1 MSSPDG
7 SFLQVTNN
15 QTKNNGGEG
24 GGAPS
29 SPRAK
34 GTAAVALHV
43 KFSKC
48 RSAPIM
54 RRFPLSSLICIQIC
68 RAEERG
74 DLQRS
79 SFEQRAHLPRVAP
92 PKCVWVQ
99 SQAFPFELARIGQRS
114 REVQRSAAVAS
125 ENLLVLATQPNERIS
140 RSYFNILQFCRL
152 RNKLFVV
159 HLEIKDAQ
167 F

>member
-1 MSSPDG
+1 MSQFIFNPSLSPAERAKCGSSNNGDELLVLLVYDNRGSICYLQHLIILDLIIWRHINNEITTFSFWKMSSLGG

-15 QTKNNGGEG
+15 QTKNNGRGGG

-54 RRFPLSSLICIQIC
+54 QRFPLSSLMCIRICQ
-68 RAEERG
+68 AEER
-74 DLQRS
+74 RPS
-79 SFEQRAHLPRVAP
+79 KF
-92 PKCVWVQ
+92 
-99 SQAFPFELARIGQRS
+99 
-114 REVQRSAAVAS
+114 
-125 ENLLVLATQPNERIS
+125 VL
-140 RSYFNILQFCRL
+140 
-152 RNKLFVV
+152 
-159 HLEIKDAQ
+159 
-167 F
+167 

>member
-1 MSSPDG
+1 MLYLRTALSNWHGTYTVANEPIHIQSFSFSRRAGEARIVEQWGRVIGSSRVLYDNRGSICYLQHRFDYLASYHDETTTFSFWKMSSLDW

-54 RRFPLSSLICIQIC
+54 QRFPLSSLICIQIC
-68 RAEERG
+68 RAEER
-74 DLQRS
+74 RPS
-79 SFEQRAHLPRVAP
+79 KF
-92 PKCVWVQ
+92 
-99 SQAFPFELARIGQRS
+99 
-114 REVQRSAAVAS
+114 
-125 ENLLVLATQPNERIS
+125 VL
-140 RSYFNILQFCRL
+140 
-152 RNKLFVV
+152 
-159 HLEIKDAQ
+159 
-167 F
+167 

>member
-1 MSSPDG
+1 MLPSTLDHPRFDYLASYDDEITTFSFWKMSSLDG

-54 RRFPLSSLICIQIC
+54 RGFRGFSSLICI
-68 RAEERG
+68 
-74 DLQRS
+74 
-79 SFEQRAHLPRVAP
+79 
-92 PKCVWVQ
+92 
-99 SQAFPFELARIGQRS
+99 
-114 REVQRSAAVAS
+114 
-125 ENLLVLATQPNERIS
+125 
-140 RSYFNILQFCRL
+140 
-152 RNKLFVV
+152 
-159 HLEIKDAQ
+159 
-167 F
+167 